1 MRKHFLILMLLSLLP
16 LAGWAATDIIVQAT
30 SFTVPFGN
38 IPEVGSNATSAMVY
52 ISDDQ
57 GQDES
62 AILNVLRFYRIDEGT
77 AVSNTGYQ
85 FRIEAVNAVVGG
97 HAVKVLSSQNVMYVA
112 KADISDASSNAT
124 FTITGSTAL
133 HGNAGATPTATPA
146 FTFKVGNETLVE
158 GTDYSVEYSGNTT
171 AGDNATITVTSLA
184 GSTKLVGD
192 KIASEMFTVGK
203 RGIEDAVFTL
213 KSSFQPMFTGS
224 PITISTDDV
233 ESVTQDG
240 VPLASTEWAID
251 TYTNNTEAGTT
262 AKVIFKGAGGHDDTS
277 TKELEFTIAQA
288 TSLDLVK
295 VTPIPAVTYTGKTAT
310 PVVQAYIELG
320 GNDAYDAGVD
330 YLINLENDL
339 QAVTTNQN
347 ATAANGATV
356 TISSRGKNFAANVAT
371 KTVNYTINKL
381 ALDAANV
388 RVKEASLNMEYNGGE
403 RKAQPTLVIFEG
415 TPGNDNYHEVETI
428 AASNYEL
435 SYTDGAGKAEG
446 ADGFNI
452 TNIQTGA
459 KVKYTAKGTS
469 TNFSGYNEQTYNI
482 TKKTLELTP
491 FALLDNDEDTKHKSV
506 GVGSDIPVG
515 VYSFSSQLVSPDT
528 EGTVK
533 QDVDLGAIANYV
545 FYNNVVTGGEDG
557 PAASPMTSAP
567 TAPGKYWYKLT
578 DAACAGFSSNYA
590 VSSKYAK
597 LEIIKAEVFA
607 RVVSQNNVTFG
618 TAPAEWT
625 LQYVSGLAED
635 ATDAQKEAVIGT
647 SWDQNNFSY
656 DATTMKN
663 VKYNGNNIDSYT
675 ITYDATI
682 ANDNYTV
689 TVLPGT
695 LTIKPKNLNDLVSS
709 MNFADQ
715 DYTGATVS
723 PALTFTYA
731 GGNYSSANENPGFSV
746 AYDDADFNAGAHTA
760 TITATANGNFIAS
773 RDIAVVYYANATEY
787 NAAKGTTLTDGE
799 FAALSNA
806 EKTKTPAQHFDN
818 TVKTYTIS
826 PVALTITP
834 AAQSTTYGNVPATFS
849 GKTSYTATG
858 LVGRDAEIDL
868 TATGNAG
875 FTAPLL
881 ISRICSNNV
890 GVYAE
895 GLLPSGLASPNYLIN
910 RAAPVAPATATADFS
925 KDIYGKLT
933 IGKGNL
939 TVKIKDQ
946 TITYGAAP
954 AAWQLEYVSG
964 ISDEELAASI
974 DVNDVVIIVEEDKTI
989 VGGAHLAT
997 NDLSSFVGVNEKNP
1011 EDASTGYDVT
1021 TEMTGKSNNYN
1032 IAAIQPGKLYINRKD
1047 ITFTAKSV
1055 SKNYAEAKAYVDDAA
1070 VNDTYI
1076 EKTAGDYAY
1085 VTDEITDLIEA
1096 ITFEGTKVGENAITL
1111 TAKTTGKA
1119 ANYNINVVAGVLTV
1133 TGGIDDI
1140 TFNRPANAGSGD
1152 SKSFDPADVPT
1163 NTAAQLIHDY
1173 NGEQVNVSFGDFAMA
1188 SQKWYAMSLP
1198 FATSVKELS
1207 QKFGYAVV
1215 DILDADN
1222 ASKNPHFVLHMGNI
1236 AANTPFLI
1244 KVYDATNLNV
1254 VANNSGTPGGIDNRF
1269 KEVEIVEP
1277 AANCEWPSDGYSTGN
1292 QFIGEY
1298 AGKIGFAANEWYLS
1312 ISDNPYGAQNAN
1324 RDEKGR
1330 DITEWKHG
1338 SDTNT
1343 TALRPLG
1350 AYVKTVDDGDAHIQ
1364 FFIEEP
1370 DGSTTVING
1379 VGLDGENGFSSAEGL
1394 YNLNG
1399 MKMNTAPTKKG
1410 VYIQNGK
1417 KVVVK

>member
-57 GQDES
+57 GQDEND
-62 AILNVLRFYRIDEGT
+62 ILNVLRFYRIDEGT

-112 KADISDASSNAT
+112 KADISAASSNAT

-146 FTFKVGNETLVE
+146 FTFKVGNETLLE
-158 GTDYSVEYSGNTT
+158 GTDYSVEYSDNTT
-171 AGDNATITVTSLA
+171 AGTDATITVTSLA
-184 GSTKLVGD
+184 GSTKLVGG
-192 KIASEMFTVGK
+192 KMKSTTFTVGK

-277 TKELEFTIAQA
+277 TKELEFTIAKA

-295 VTPIPAVTYTGKTAT
+295 VAPIPDVTYNGKTAT
-310 PVVQAYIELG
+310 PDVKAYIELG
-320 GNDAYDAGVD
+320 GDPAAYDDGTD
-330 YLINLENDL
+330 FLINLENDL

-459 KVKYTAKGTS
+459 KVKYTAKTTS
-469 TNFSGYNEQTYNI
+469 TNFSGSVENTYDI

-491 FALLDNDEDTKHKSV
+491 FALLDNDEDTEHKSV

-533 QDVDLGAIANYV
+533 QNVDLGAIANYE
-545 FYNNVVTGGEDG
+545 FYENVVTAGVDG
-557 PAASPMTSAP
+557 HAASPMTSAP

-578 DAACAGFSSNYA
+578 DAACDGFSSNYA

-618 TAPAEWT
+618 TDPNPWT

-635 ATDAQKEAVIGT
+635 ATDVEKSAIIGT
-647 SWDQNNFSY
+647 TWDQNNFSY

-663 VKYNGNNIDSYT
+663 VKYNGNDIDSYT

-715 DYTGATVS
+715 DYMGAPVS

-731 GGNYSSANENPGFSV
+731 GDAYSSANENPGFSV
-746 AYDDADFNAGAHTA
+746 VYDDADFNAGAHTA

-773 RDIAVVYYANATEY
+773 RNIAAVNYADAAEY
-787 NAAKGTTLTDGE
+787 NAAKGTSLTDGE
-799 FAALSNA
+799 FAALDAA
-806 EKTKTPAQHFDN
+806 ERVKTPAHDVAN
-818 TVKTYTIS
+818 TEKTYTIS
-826 PVALTITP
+826 PVDLTITP

-849 GKTSYTATG
+849 GKISYTATG

-875 FTAPLL
+875 FTAPLV

-895 GLLPSGLASPNYLIN
+895 GLLPSGLASVNYRIN
-910 RAAPVAPATATADFS
+910 RTSAAAADFS
-925 KDIYGKLT
+925 SIKYGQLT

-964 ISDEELAASI
+964 ISDAELAASI

-997 NDLSSFVGVNEKNP
+997 NDLSSCVGVNEKNP

-1021 TEMTGKSNNYN
+1021 TTMTGKSNNYN
-1032 IAAIQPGKLYINRKD
+1032 IAAIQPGKLYINKKA

-1055 SKNYAEAKAYVDDAA
+1055 SKNYAEAKAYVDAA
-1070 VNDTYI
+1070 DVNDTYI
-1076 EKTAGDYAY
+1076 QKTAGDYAY

-1119 ANYNINVVAGVLTV
+1119 ANYNINVVPGVLTV
-1133 TGGIDDI
+1133 TGGLDDI
-1140 TFNRPANAGSGD
+1140 TLNRPANAGSGD

-1173 NGEQVNVSFGDFAMA
+1173 NGKQVNVSFGDFAMA

-1198 FATSVKELS
+1198 FDTSVKELS

-1244 KVYDATNLNV
+1244 KVYEATNLNV
-1254 VANNSGTPGGIDNRF
+1254 VADNSATPGGIDNRL
-1269 KEVEIVEP
+1269 KEVVIVEP
-1277 AANCEWPSDGYSTGN
+1277 AANYEWPSDGYSTGN

-1338 SDTNT
+1338 SATNT